1 MLLTGEITP
10 VSDTSAITP
19 PCSPPCDVTD
29 NVDVEEGELQDEDEI
44 MEDIRYMI
52 NLLNIIYI
60 YQW

>member
-1 MLLTGEITP
+1 M
-10 VSDTSAITP
+10 SDTSAITP